1 MNTIINRSSVSLDT
15 ILKSREIYHTAFDMS
30 SSPQAI
36 VSLDRRVMRANR
48 AFSRVTGYT
57 EIDLMSLT
65 LQDILIASD
74 HENADTRAQ
83 DLDLGA
89 GTQIEADYIR
99 KNGTIR
105 RGRFWFHLM
114 KDRDTGPVCWVLIME
129 DLTASRAADEA
140 IRDYNQLFNHF
151 IGSSGDSIIFL
162 DDEGK
167 ILYMNKTALRQTGVS
182 GMDDA
187 LHMKFADF
195 WKGIEK
201 AAADMAVKLAVMGMG
216 GAFQGSLAGSADMDP
231 TWWDV
236 TITPMAGESEK
247 VERLMVVS
255 RDITDQK
262 RLEQTL
268 ADMRQSL
275 EQMDRNATGELD
287 RAEERH
293 AAEKERLE
301 EALAKAET
309 LVRKK
314 ETLLTEIHHRVKNN
328 MQAIACLINLQSSRI
343 GDGETAGML
352 RSCSERICSMSK
364 VHEKLSTSENPGHI
378 DIREYIG
385 ELAAELL
392 HSSGKKGQV
401 SIVTADVD
409 RIFMGIR
416 EAVPCGLMI
425 TEIISN
431 AMKYAFPEGRDGVIT
446 VSLKRNRRGVI
457 TLAVRDNG
465 IGLPGGVDFETA
477 TTLGMELIGELTKQ
491 IKGTVSVISDG
502 GTAYTIRFK
511 GEALS
516 VSV

>member
-1 MNTIINRSSVSLDT
+1 MDT
-15 ILKSREIYHTAFDMS
+15 ILKSKEIYHTAFDMS

-36 VSLDRRVMRANR
+36 VSLDRRIMRTNR
-48 AFSRVTGYT
+48 AFSRVTGYS

-65 LQDILIASD
+65 LQDILIANAP
-74 HENADTRAQ
+74 ENADTRAQ
-83 DLDLGA
+83 DLELGA
-89 GTQIEADYIR
+89 GCQIEADYIR
-99 KNGTIR
+99 KNGSIR

-129 DLTASRAADEA
+129 DLTASRAADDA

-167 ILYMNKTALRQTGVS
+167 ILYMNKTALRQMGVS

-187 LHMKFADF
+187 IHGSFADF
-195 WKGIEK
+195 WKGVEK
-201 AAADMAVKLAVMGMG
+201 AAVDMAIKLAVMGMG
-216 GAFQGSLAGSADMDP
+216 GSFQGSLAGSEGMDP

-236 TITPMAGESEK
+236 TITPMAGDSEK

-262 RLEQTL
+262 RMEQVM
-268 ADMRQSL
+268 DEMRKSL
-275 EQMDRNATGELD
+275 EQLDRSAASELD
-287 RAEERH
+287 EAEERH
-293 AAEKERLE
+293 AAEKEMLTKALVKA
-301 EALAKAET
+301 EAL
-309 LVRKK
+309 VREK

-364 VHEKLSTSENPGHI
+364 VHEKLSTSDNPGHI

-409 RIFMGIR
+409 RIFMGIK

-425 TEIISN
+425 TEIVGN

-446 VSLKRNRRGVI
+446 ISLKRSRRGVN
-457 TLAVRDNG
+457 TLMIGDNG
-465 IGLPGGVDFETA
+465 IGLPGGVNFETA
-477 TTLGMELIGELTKQ
+477 TTLGMELVSELTKQ
-491 IKGTVSVISDG
+491 IKGSVSVVSDG

-511 GEALS
+511 GDTLS
-516 VSV
+516 ESV

>member
-1 MNTIINRSSVSLDT
+1 MNTLINRSSVSMDT
-15 ILKSREIYHTAFDMS
+15 ILKSKEIYHTAFDMS

-65 LQDILIASD
+65 LQDILIAND
-74 HENADTRAQ
+74 QENADTRAQ

-89 GTQIEADYIR
+89 GCQIEADYIR

-129 DLTASRAADEA
+129 DLTASRAADDA

-151 IGSSGDSIIFL
+151 ISSSGDSIIFL
-162 DDEGK
+162 DDEGN
-167 ILYMNKTALRQTGVS
+167 ILYMNKTALRQMGVS

-187 LHMKFADF
+187 IHIKFADF

-216 GAFQGSLAGSADMDP
+216 GAFQGSIKGPASVES
-231 TWWDV
+231 TWWEV
-236 TITPMAGESEK
+236 TITPIAGESDK

-262 RLEQTL
+262 KMEQL
-268 ADMRQSL
+268 MDEMRKSM
-275 EQMDRNATGELD
+275 EQLDRNAARELD
-287 RAEERH
+287 EEEKRH
-293 AAEKERLE
+293 GAEKERLLQ
-301 EALAKAET
+301 ALAKAET
-309 LVRKK
+309 LVREK
-314 ETLLTEIHHRVKNN
+314 ETLFTEIHHRVKNN
-328 MQAIACLINLQSSRI
+328 MQAVSCLINLQSSRI
-343 GDGETAGML
+343 GDPEIAGML
-352 RSCSERICSMSK
+352 RGCSERICSMSK
-364 VHEKLSTSENPGHI
+364 VHEKLSTSDNPAHI
-378 DIREYIG
+378 DFHEYIE

-401 SIVTADVD
+401 SIRTDVD
-409 RIFMGIR
+409 RIFLGIR

-425 TEIISN
+425 TEIVGN
-431 AMKYAFPEGRDGVIT
+431 AMKYAFPEGREGVIT
-446 VSLKRNRRGVI
+446 ISLKRSRRGVN
-457 TLAVRDNG
+457 TLTVRDNG
-465 IGLPGGVDFETA
+465 IGLPVGVNFETA
-477 TTLGMELIGELTKQ
+477 TTLGMELVSELTKQ
-491 IKGTVSVISDG
+491 IKGSVSVVSDG

-511 GEALS
+511 GDDLS
-516 VSV
+516 ESV